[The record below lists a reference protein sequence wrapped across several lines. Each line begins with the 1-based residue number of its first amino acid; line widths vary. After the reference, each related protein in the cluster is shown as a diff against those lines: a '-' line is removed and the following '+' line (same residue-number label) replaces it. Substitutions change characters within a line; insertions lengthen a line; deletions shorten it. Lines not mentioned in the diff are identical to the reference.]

1 MTAARTYLDYNASA
15 PLRAEARAAMV
26 AAMDTLGNPSSVHAE
41 GRAARAII
49 EHAREEVAKLV
60 NAHPSEVVFTSG
72 ATEANNWVM
81 AGSWDEICVSS
92 IEHDSVLA
100 PARASGARLSSL
112 PVSTIGVVDVE
123 AAKSV
128 LARASERSQRVL
140 VSLMLANNETGVIQ
154 PAAEVAAEAR
164 RLGATMHIDAVQAPG
179 RIGVD
184 FAALGADAMVLSA
197 HKLGGPR
204 GAGAL
209 ILRDGV
215 ILPPLIR
222 GGGQERRRRGGTENV
237 TGIAGFGAAAA
248 ALQQETDAVA
258 RMRRLHTMLEDGVL
272 RLTPMATIIGR
283 EAKRVANTSCIALP
297 GNAAETL
304 VIKLDLEGIAVS
316 AGAACSS
323 GKVGPSHVLEAMG
336 LGADMARAVIRVS
349 LGPQT
354 SEGDI
359 TAFLAAWEKVA
370 KPAAIAA

>member
-1 MTAARTYLDYNASA
+1 
-15 PLRAEARAAMV
+15 
-26 AAMDTLGNPSSVHAE
+26 
-41 GRAARAII
+41 
-49 EHAREEVAKLV
+49 
-60 NAHPSEVVFTSG
+60 
-72 ATEANNWVM
+72 
-81 AGSWDEICVSS
+81 
-92 IEHDSVLA
+92 
-100 PARASGARLSSL
+100 
-112 PVSTIGVVDVE
+112 
-123 AAKSV
+123 
-128 LARASERSQRVL
+128 
-140 VSLMLANNETGVIQ
+140 
-154 PAAEVAAEAR
+154 
-164 RLGATMHIDAVQAPG
+164 
-179 RIGVD
+179 
-184 FAALGADAMVLSA
+184 LGADAMVLSA

-215 ILPPLIR
+215 TLPPLIR

-237 TGIAGFGAAAA
+237 TGIAGFGAAVAA
-248 ALQQETDAVA
+248 VQHETDAVA
-258 RMRRLHTMLEDGVL
+258 RMRRLHTVLEEGVL

-283 EAKRVANTSCIALP
+283 DAKRVANTSCIALP

-359 TAFLAAWEKVA
+359 AAFLAAWEKVA

>member
-1 MTAARTYLDYNASA
+1 
-15 PLRAEARAAMV
+15 MV

-41 GRAARAII
+41 GRFARAII

-60 NAHPSEVVFTSG
+60 NAQPSEVVFTSG

-112 PVSTIGVVDVE
+112 PVSTSGVVDVE

-179 RIGVD
+179 RIRVD

-215 ILPPLIR
+215 ILLPLIR

-272 RLTPMATIIGR
+272 RLTPTATIIGR

-323 GKVGPSHVLEAMG
+323 GKVGPSHVLEAIG
-336 LGADMARAVIRVS
+336 LGADMARAAIRVS

-359 TAFLAAWEKVA
+359 AAFLAAWEKVA

>member
-26 AAMDTLGNPSSVHAE
+26 AAIDTLGNPSSVHAE

-60 NAHPSEVVFTSG
+60 NAHASEVVFTSG

-123 AAKSV
+123 AAKSI

-140 VSLMLANNETGVIQ
+140 VSLMLANNETGVMQ

-179 RIGVD
+179 RIRVD

-215 ILPPLIR
+215 TLPPLIR
-222 GGGQERRRRGGTENV
+222 GGGQERRRRGGT
-237 TGIAGFGAAAA
+237 
-248 ALQQETDAVA
+248 
-258 RMRRLHTMLEDGVL
+258 
-272 RLTPMATIIGR
+272 
-283 EAKRVANTSCIALP
+283 
-297 GNAAETL
+297 
-304 VIKLDLEGIAVS
+304 
-316 AGAACSS
+316 
-323 GKVGPSHVLEAMG
+323 
-336 LGADMARAVIRVS
+336 
-349 LGPQT
+349 
-354 SEGDI
+354 
-359 TAFLAAWEKVA
+359 
-370 KPAAIAA
+370 

>member
-41 GRAARAII
+41 GRFARAII

-60 NAHPSEVVFTSG
+60 NAQPSEVVFTSG

-112 PVSTIGVVDVE
+112 PVSTSGVVDVE

-179 RIGVD
+179 RIRVD

-215 ILPPLIR
+215 ILLPLIR

-272 RLTPMATIIGR
+272 RLTPTATIIGR

-323 GKVGPSHVLEAMG
+323 GKVGPSHVLEAIG
-336 LGADMARAVIRVS
+336 LGADMARAAIRVS

-359 TAFLAAWEKVA
+359 AAFLAAWEKVA

>member
-26 AAMDTLGNPSSVHAE
+26 AAIDTLGNPSSVHAE

-60 NAHPSEVVFTSG
+60 NAHASEVVFTSG

-123 AAKSV
+123 AAKSI

-140 VSLMLANNETGVIQ
+140 VSLMLANNETGVMQ

-179 RIGVD
+179 RIRVD

-215 ILPPLIR
+215 TLPPLIR

-237 TGIAGFGAAAA
+237 TGIAGFGAAVAA
-248 ALQQETDAVA
+248 VQHETDAVA

-283 EAKRVANTSCIALP
+283 DAKRVANTSCIALP

-359 TAFLAAWEKVA
+359 AAFLAAWEKVA